1 MNSSREET
9 LKSALFGKEAIRFE
23 IPKYQRAYSWGVDQW
38 KQFLQDLKDAESGYY
53 LGHYLFETHEDV
65 YFVIDGQQRL
75 TTCVIFISAALD
87 LLAPSTEY
95 ERDVKIWRRRY
106 LSDSELGP
114 RLKTVPY
121 DDVLFKSFVVEGDR
135 RRPNV
140 FNTQS
145 AKNIVEAKEYFAQE
159 LRKLKDPK
167 EIYILVRRMEDAVIT
182 TYEVQDRGMAAKIFA
197 FQNDRGKSL
206 TRLETIKSFLMMTV
220 YIKGRNE
227 EEKNSVIDEIDTR
240 FARIYEMI
248 MRINVDEDDVL
259 LNYWRSRNGFYAD
272 DAVAGAK
279 NELSKTED
287 QISWVKAFVRDLA
300 SAFEFVETFEKDGGE
315 YPVRLRLLNNM
326 AYSYPFLIRAWL
338 KGIEY
343 DSPLF
348 ASLMH
353 LMENLTFRSLIRGG
367 RADIQTRLND
377 HLKRISDEAS
387 AKVEIAQIVEAVVN
401 GWWCYWSDAEVERR
415 LNEWFYGNKVDNY
428 LLWQYE
434 RTLYGKGYTAPMSAK
449 EMMKNESIE
458 HIAPQSETDGDA
470 PANGYGQYD
479 VKESPENG
487 IASGGWLNCLGNL
500 VLASQSQNSSL
511 GNKPFAEKLDDYN
524 RGILQQQKAIES
536 YAATGVDG
544 SKMWTVDSIKRRQK
558 DIVNW
563 AMKKWDVRNVIG

>member
-1 MNSSREET
+1 MASSREET

-23 IPKYQRAYSWGVDQW
+23 IPKYQRAYSWEKDQW

-53 LGHYLFETHEDV
+53 LGHYLFEAHDDV
-65 YFVIDGQQRL
+65 CLVIDGQQRL

-87 LLAPSTEY
+87 ILAAY
-95 ERDVKIWRRRY
+95 EAYRRDVNIWRRRY
-106 LSDSELGP
+106 LFDSELGP

-121 DDVLFKSFVVEGDR
+121 DNPMFQSYIVDGEH
-135 RRPNV
+135 RRPSV

-145 AKNIVEAKEYFAQE
+145 EKNIVEAKEYFVQE
-159 LRKLKDPK
+159 LRKVEAPEKIA
-167 EIYILVRRMEDAVIT
+167 ELVRRMENAVIT
-182 TYEVQDRGMAAKIFA
+182 TYEVLDRGMAARIFA

-206 TRLETIKSFLMMTV
+206 TQLETIKSFLMMTV
-220 YIKGRNE
+220 YMKGKNE
-227 EEKNSVIDEIDTR
+227 DEKNSVVDEIDTR
-240 FARIYEMI
+240 FAHIYETI

-272 DAVAGAK
+272 DALSGAK

-287 QISWVKAFVRDLA
+287 QISWIKSFVRDLA
-300 SAFEFVETFEKDGGE
+300 SAFSFVEVFEKDEGE
-315 YPVRLRLLNNM
+315 YPIRLRLLNNM

-338 KGIEY
+338 AGVKY

-348 ASLMH
+348 VSLMH

-367 RADIQTRLND
+367 RADIQSRLNN

-387 AKVEIAQIVEAVVN
+387 VKVEIGKIVEAIAN
-401 GWWCYWSDAEVERR
+401 GWWGYWSDAEVERR
-415 LNEWFYGNKVDNY
+415 LNEWFYGNRVDNY

-434 RTLYGKGYTAPMSAK
+434 RSLYENGYVAPVSAR

-458 HIAPQSETDGDA
+458 HIAPQTETGGDA

-479 VKESPENG
+479 VNECPEKG

-500 VLASQSQNSSL
+500 VLASQSQNSLL
-511 GNKPFAEKLDDYN
+511 GNKPFAVKLDGYAD
-524 RGILQQQKAIES
+524 GVLQQQKEIDSCAE
-536 YAATGVDG
+536 TGTDG
-544 SKMWTVDSIKRRQK
+544 SKMWTVESIKRRQER
-558 DIVNW
+558 IVEW
-563 AMKKWDVRNVIG
+563 AMANWDVRKAVE

>member
-1 MNSSREET
+1 MASSREET

-23 IPKYQRAYSWGVDQW
+23 IPKYQRAYSWGKDQW

-53 LGHYLFETHEDV
+53 LGHYLFEVHDDV
-65 YFVIDGQQRL
+65 YFIIDGQQRL

-87 LLAPSTEY
+87 ILAAYEEY
-95 ERDVKIWRRRY
+95 RRDVNIWRRRY
-106 LSDSELGP
+106 LFDPELGP

-121 DDVLFKSFVVEGDR
+121 DNPLFQDFIVKGDCC
-135 RRPNV
+135 RPSV

-145 AKNIVEAKEYFAQE
+145 EKNIVEAKEYFVQE
-159 LRKLKDPK
+159 LRKTEAP
-167 EIYILVRRMEDAVIT
+167 ETINILVKRMENAVIT
-182 TYEVQDRGMAAKIFA
+182 TYEVLDRGMAARIFA

-206 TRLETIKSFLMMTV
+206 TQLETIKSFLMMTV
-220 YIKGRNE
+220 YMKGKNE
-227 EEKNSVIDEIDTR
+227 EEKNGVVDEIDSR
-240 FARIYEMI
+240 FARIYETI

-272 DAVAGAK
+272 NVIAGVK
-279 NELSKTED
+279 NELARTED
-287 QISWVKAFVRDLA
+287 QISWIKAFVRNLA
-300 SAFEFVETFEKDGGE
+300 SAFAFVAEFEKDNGE

-338 KGIEY
+338 KGVKY
-343 DSPLF
+343 GSALF

-367 RADIQTRLND
+367 RADIQTRMND

-387 AKVEIAQIVEAVVN
+387 AKVEICNMVDAIAN
-401 GWWCYWSDAEVERR
+401 GWWGYWSDSEVERR
-415 LNEWFYGNKVDNY
+415 LNEWFYGNRVDNY

-434 RTLYGKGYTAPMSAK
+434 RSLYDNGYAAPVSAK

-458 HIAPQSETDGDA
+458 HIAPRTETGGDA

-479 VKESPENG
+479 IKENPEDG

-500 VLASQSQNSSL
+500 VLASQSQNSSI
-511 GNKPFAEKLDDYN
+511 GNKPFAEKLDDYG
-524 RGILQQQKAIES
+524 RGILQQQKTIDG
-536 YAATGVDG
+536 YAEVCASGN
-544 SKMWTVDSIKRRQK
+544 KMWTVESIKRRQA
-558 DIVNW
+558 DIVKW
-563 AMKKWDVRNVIG
+563 ALTNWDVRKVVG